1 VIMEIVKLENVSFQ
15 YDRIP
20 LLRGV
25 NLSIQQGDFWGIV
38 GPNGSAKST
47 LLKLMLGLLKPQ
59 RGKVFLL
66 GQEVTQFNHW
76 NRIGYIPQNVREFNM
91 GFPATV
97 HEMVSANLV
106 SQMGLLKTMTPA
118 LNKKV
123 MEVLEVVGLKDQAHK
138 RIGHLSGGQQ
148 QRVFIART
156 LVSSPTIIF
165 MDEPLV
171 GVDVDSQEK
180 FFQLMEILN
189 RDMGIT
195 LVMVSHDIG
204 VVSERTNRIAC
215 MGRYQVL
222 VHDTATFKP
231 EDYLESMY
239 GEKNRMVHHHH

>member
-1 VIMEIVKLENVSFQ
+1 MEMVKLDNVSFQ

-25 NLSIQQGDFWGIV
+25 NLTIQQGDFWGIV

-66 GQEVTQFNHW
+66 DQEVAQFNHW
-76 NRIGYIPQNVREFNM
+76 SRIGYIPQNVREFNM

-106 SQMGLLKTMTPA
+106 SQMGFIKTMTPA
-118 LNKKV
+118 LNQKV
-123 MEVLEVVGLKDQAHK
+123 MEALEVVGLKDQAQK

-180 FFQLMEILN
+180 FFQLMETLN

-222 VHDTATFKP
+222 VHETATFKP
-231 EDYLESMY
+231 EDYLERMY
-239 GEKNRMVHHHH
+239 GEKHKIMHHHH

>member
-1 VIMEIVKLENVSFQ
+1 MEMVRLENVSFQ

-25 NLSIQQGDFWGIV
+25 NLAIEQGDFWGIV

-59 RGKVFLL
+59 QGLVYLL
-66 GQEVTQFNHW
+66 GQEVSHFSHW
-76 NRIGYIPQNVREFNM
+76 SRIGYIPQNAREFNM

-106 SQMGLLKTMTPA
+106 SQMGFFKRTTPE
-118 LNKKV
+118 LNRKV
-123 MEVLEVVGLKDQAHK
+123 MEALEVVGLENLAHK

-148 QRVFIART
+148 QRAFIART

-180 FFQLMEILN
+180 FYQLMERLN

-204 VVSERTNRIAC
+204 VVSERTSRIAC
-215 MGRYQVL
+215 MGRYQVF

-231 EDYLESMY
+231 QDYLEQMY
-239 GEKNRMVHHHH
+239 GEKTRMVQHQH